1 MSQEKLAQQ
10 LENLHQTLQQQQSMD
25 DKTKDLLQQISQD
38 IETLRKNTLAY
49 NADPTIDT
57 LEQSLVHFEQDHPTI
72 AGVLKETIDLLNKMG
87 I

>member
-1 MSQEKLAQQ
+1 MSQEKLTQQ
-10 LENLHQTLQQQQSMD
+10 LENLHQTLQQQQSID
-25 DKTKDLLQQISQD
+25 DKTTDLLKQISQD
-38 IETLRKNTLAY
+38 IENLKENIPEY
-49 NADPTIDT
+49 NADSTVDT